1 MWAWKESE
9 QQQHLADSWPKGGRL
24 LSTCQFPQG
33 LKKGEQTRLH
43 TSDAR
48 PSSYSDAGTKEK
60 SGSAEGG
67 RRERNKGH
75 LTSLLNWV
83 GCSWSR
89 AEKLQ
94 LQPPWVLLAGWQLS
108 CGMQRAA
115 GWPAGTPECA
125 SGRGTPLLPNRR
137 RSDGRRDN
145 VKPWTCFWEEGDSLK
160 KTGGT
165 VRTQGFSSSCCCVTV
180 GKQLPLPSPCKIST
194 TNFICFTGTWVAF
207 CSRKQLNYCHT
218 CPGNSLGKLSGHRG
232 LTSSVTEMQQSGYRS
247 GH

>member
-94 LQPPWVLLAGWQLS
+94 LQPPWVLPAGWQLS

-160 KTGGT
+160 KNRRDGQDTRFLFLMLLCNCGQATASPQPLQNQHHQLYLLHGDMGG
-165 VRTQGFSSSCCCVTV
+165 FLF
-180 GKQLPLPSPCKIST
+180 KEAAKLLPHM
-194 TNFICFTGTWVAF
+194 
-207 CSRKQLNYCHT
+207 SR
-218 CPGNSLGKLSGHRG
+218 
-232 LTSSVTEMQQSGYRS
+232 
-247 GH
+247 